1 VSRRRGRLARLLRR
15 ALLIALAAPVLW
27 ALAYRWADPP
37 ATALIVAERLRLGA
51 VAQDWRPLGTISPHL
66 ARAVMAAED
75 ARFCDHWGFD
85 LTEIR
90 RALAEAEAGGRRRGA
105 STITQQTAK
114 NVFLWPAA
122 DWTRKALEA
131 GFAVLIEALWG
142 KRRIMEVYLNVA
154 EMGPGVFGAQAAARH
169 WFDRDAAALT
179 LPQAARLAAI
189 LPAPRARDPALP
201 SDFIRRRAGAVADGA
216 RTLAATGRDG
226 CVTDARAAAR

>member
-1 VSRRRGRLARLLRR
+1 MRRRRGRLARLLRR
-15 ALLIALAAPVLW
+15 ALLIALAAPAVW

-51 VAQDWRPLGTISPHL
+51 VAQDWRPLEAISPHL
-66 ARAVMAAED
+66 VRAVMAAED

-131 GFAVLIEALWG
+131 GFATLIEALWG

-154 EMGPGVFGAQAAARH
+154 EMGPGVFGAQAAARR
-169 WFDRDAAALT
+169 WFDRDAADLT

-189 LPAPRARDPALP
+189 LPAPRTRDPARP
-201 SDFIRRRAGAVADGA
+201 SDFIRRRAAAIADGA
-216 RTLAATGRDG
+216 RTLAATGRDA
-226 CVTDARAAAR
+226 CVTGGRAAPG